1 MGTIL
6 QVAVAETLLCLKTNY
21 LSSGTI
27 HMDTKKIYLL
37 VKIDGDIDFERKTI
51 LRAFTRKER
60 ADEELEKLEN
70 KYFCNISWIDYIK
83 MLNRFAVESTEIFDE
98 ERTNPKKG
106 GWLKRFSLEQLSA
119 AQKEAYDWILHDWSK
134 RWISEEQSSYA
145 NYTKARL
152 HIDDDLYL
160 YMNKLLCPL
169 YENMTIAQIKE
180 TMLYYNKWRN
190 ELNSIS
196 YEIEETELEED

>member
-1 MGTIL
+1 MGTTRL
-6 QVAVAETLLCLKTNY
+6 VAVAETLLCLKTNS

-37 VKIDGDIDFERKTI
+37 VKIDEDIDFERKTI
-51 LRAFTRKER
+51 LRAFTKRER
-60 ADEELEKLEN
+60 AKEELDKLEN

-83 MLNRFAVESTEIFDE
+83 MLNRFSVESIAIFDE
-98 ERTNPKKG
+98 ERANPKKG
-106 GWLKRFSLEQLSA
+106 GWLKRYNQEQLSA

-190 ELNSIS
+190 ELNGIS